1 MCIYPERRGDA
12 RGERGRLQK
21 TAGQEHRDRLHHVH
35 MEPWEKASAAIGYA
49 RYDAH
54 EDRTVSDVFHRADK
68 TMYEC
73 KMRMKQ
79 GR

>member
-1 MCIYPERRGDA
+1 
-12 RGERGRLQK
+12 
-21 TAGQEHRDRLHHVH
+21 

-49 RYDAH
+49 RYDAR